1 MINAKE
7 YLISLTDK
15 ATAYMFADFLNEFV
29 TLNEIEKI
37 ISLLLKKEKT
47 SQFLDKFKNA
57 KNDVVKDIY
66 MTYESDPASNSLFEV
81 AICYP
86 GVYAIAMYRLAHIF
100 YELDEKVFARICS
113 EIAHSRT
120 GIDIHPGAQISSPF
134 FIDHG
139 TGIVIGETSIIG
151 KNVKIYQGVT
161 LGALSL
167 ENVEEMRDKKRH
179 PTIENNVTIYA
190 YATVLGGDTI
200 VGENSIIGSN
210 ALITKSVE
218 KNSKI
223 VSKCK
228 H

>member
-1 MINAKE
+1 MIRLKE
-7 YLISLTDK
+7 NLINFIDDATSYLFS
-15 ATAYMFADFLNEFV
+15 DFF
-29 TLNEIEKI
+29 NEIANLDEIKNKTT
-37 ISLLLKKEKT
+37 LLLNSEK
-47 SQFLDKFKNA
+47 SPLFLDKFESIKQDI
-57 KNDVVKDIY
+57 KKDIHL
-66 MTYESDPASNSLFEV
+66 TYESDPASNTLAEI

-86 GVYAIAMYRLAHIF
+86 GIYAITIYRIAHIF
-100 YELDEKVFARICS
+100 YELDEKVIARICS
-113 EIAHSRT
+113 EIAHSKT
-120 GIDIHPGAQISSPF
+120 GIDINPGAKIASPF

-139 TGIVIGETSIIG
+139 TGVVIGETSIIG

-167 ENVEEMRDKKRH
+167 EHCNEVRGKKRH
-179 PTIENNVTIYA
+179 PTIEDNVTIYA
-190 YATVLGGDTI
+190 YATVLGGDTV
-200 VGENSIIGSN
+200 VGENSIIGTS